1 MNEQEE
7 SKMLNLIKS
16 QAEEI
21 MSKIE
26 LANLIMGN
34 KSLEAELEFGE
45 DTQEIYKK
53 ALKFQGAVE
62 TYKAFTGNKNFEKE
76 LESKVIMIKKYSEG
90 VDDYLKAVLDFYTS
104 VRVKIEADLE
114 RGK

>member
-1 MNEQEE
+1 MNEQEKSRMFE
-7 SKMLNLIKS
+7 LIKS

-26 LANLIMGN
+26 LANLISGN

-45 DTQEIYKK
+45 DMQEIYKK

-62 TYKAFTGNKNFEKE
+62 IYRACAGNKSFEKE

-90 VDDYLKAVLDFYTS
+90 VDDYLNAVLDFYTS
-104 VRVKIEADLE
+104 VRVKIEADFA
-114 RGK
+114 GQK